1 MKIAAAAALLLAP
14 AIAESADG
22 FATANVNMRAG
33 PSTQYPAVT
42 VIPAGESVE
51 IHGCLA
57 DVPWCDVEFYGGRG
71 WVAGRYVQ
79 ALYQERR
86 VYVGPEYYRPL
97 GIPTVVF
104 SIGNYWDRYY
114 RNRDFYR
121 ERDHW
126 RRNPVADRP
135 AVVRPDRGADF
146 DRPGRPR
153 PGFNRG
159 PGPQPDFGRGPDL
172 RPDNNRNP
180 DWRPDFDGQPDRRPA
195 FDRGPDRRPDNRPPQ
210 FNRDQ
215 NLRDQDREN
224 AQRPPRQDDGA
235 NQGRRDDHRRPPAC
249 QPGDP
254 SCDQNRQ

>member
-1 MKIAAAAALLLAP
+1 MKITTVAALLLAP
-14 AIAESADG
+14 AIAEAAEG

-42 VIPAGESVE
+42 VIPAGEPVE

-79 ALYQERR
+79 ALYQQRR

-104 SIGNYWDRYY
+104 SVGNYWDRYY
-114 RNRDFYR
+114 RDRDFYR
-121 ERDHW
+121 ERDRW
-126 RRNPVADRP
+126 RRNPGYDRP
-135 AVVRPDRGADF
+135 AVRPDRGPDI
-146 DRPGRPR
+146 DRGPGQGRPR
-153 PGFNRG
+153 PGFDDG
-159 PGPQPDFGRGPDL
+159 P
-172 RPDNNRNP
+172 NP
-180 DWRPDFDGQPDRRPA
+180 RPDFNAGPDRRLDNSPERDRRPDFNGQPDRRPN
-195 FDRGPDRRPDNRPPQ
+195 FDHGPDRRPDTRGRPD

-215 NLRDQDREN
+215 NRGN
-224 AQRPPRQDDGA
+224 GQRPPQQNDDA
-235 NQGRRDDHRRPPAC
+235 NQWRRSNDHRRPPVC

-254 SCDQNRQ
+254 SCNIRQ